1 MFIYYLI
8 LFNNMVKQYKIIRKL
23 RKAGTSIG
31 VNIPKEIIEIMKIKE
46 GDLVEIEIKKISK

>member
-23 RKAGTSIG
+23 RKTGTSIG